1 MVEKHVRNRLLRTIT
16 LICPVKLPTPKL
28 KPARSSPIPLPTH
41 AHLLPLSYLFDFP
54 TTVPV
59 NLNTIYLAVFFAVGV
74 LFLL

>member
-16 LICPVKLPTPKL
+16 LICPVKLPTPVL
-28 KPARSSPIPLPTH
+28 KPARSLIILPTH